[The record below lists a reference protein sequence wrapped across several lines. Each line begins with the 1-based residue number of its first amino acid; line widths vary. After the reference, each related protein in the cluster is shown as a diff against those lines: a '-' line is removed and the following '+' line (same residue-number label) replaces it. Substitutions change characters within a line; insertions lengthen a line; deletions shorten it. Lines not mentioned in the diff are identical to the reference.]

1 MTNERGFTLL
11 EAVIAFA
18 IAALA
23 LGIMFRAAT
32 GGLVAVATAGR
43 YEEAVSRA
51 KSHMAA
57 IGRDTPLAETETE
70 GDDGSGYHWRIRVVV
85 LASANPANGAPAP
98 FLQASSRKPTLF
110 SVEVGI
116 SWKDAGRTREF
127 LLQSQR
133 IGAPGGETNG

>member
-1 MTNERGFTLL
+1 MRNERGFTLI
-11 EAVIAFA
+11 EVVIAFA

-23 LGIMFRAAT
+23 LGILFKAAT
-32 GGLVAVATAGR
+32 GGMIAVATAGR

-57 IGRDTPLAETETE
+57 IGHEGAITEGETE
-70 GDDGSGYHWRIRVVV
+70 GDDGSGFHWRIRIVA
-85 LASANPANGAPAP
+85 LAATSPADGAPAP
-98 FLQASSRKPTLF
+98 FLQPASRKPTLY

-133 IGAPGGETNG
+133 IGAPGGETDG